1 MNVIGIIAEYNPFH
15 NGHAYQIAHVKKN
28 LHADYVVVAT
38 SGDYVQRG
46 EPALL
51 DKYTRARMALSS
63 GADLVL
69 ELPVLWSTASAELFA
84 DAGISLFEKTGCVN
98 GICFGAESG
107 DLALLRRIADV
118 LADEPADLKASLKR
132 NLKSGSTFPKAR
144 EAALLSYFAVAAGQD
159 GALPVSAETLSSL
172 LASPNNILA
181 LEYLKALRRRASSIT
196 PYLLKR
202 EGAAY
207 HETSI
212 LSGASAIPASASAIR
227 HTLFAGDAGACGNSA
242 AGASEDPADR
252 ASEDPAAGASEDP
265 AAGILRHAMPQEA
278 LAILQDYR
286 ADFPLLCA
294 DDFSGI
300 LGYLLL
306 SSSASQLARIADS
319 SPEFANRMR
328 NQLPYYT
335 SFSAFASRLKSKEMT
350 LTRINRI
357 LLHSVLGIT
366 SSDYAC
372 GNALDKIPYLR
383 ILGFR
388 ESAAPLLAALKTSAA
403 VPLIS
408 RPSQAPKLLSPD
420 AMQVFEHDVFAG
432 NLYLQM
438 RNQKGGAPV
447 RTARIQE
454 HDVPPASEYQRQI
467 VILP

>member
-28 LHADYVVVAT
+28 LHADYIVVAA

-69 ELPVLWSTASAELFA
+69 ELPVLWSTASAALFA
-84 DAGISLFEKTGCVN
+84 DAGISLLEKTGCVN

-118 LADEPADLKASLKR
+118 LADEPAALKASLKR
-132 NLKSGSTFPKAR
+132 NLKSGNTFPKAR
-144 EAALLSYFAVAAGQD
+144 EAALLSYFADAADQD
-159 GALPVSAETLSSL
+159 GALPVSTETLS
-172 LASPNNILA
+172 SPNNILA
-181 LEYLKALRRRASSIT
+181 LEYLKSLRRRASSIT

-212 LSGASAIPASASAIR
+212 RSGASEVPASASAIR
-227 HTLFAGDAGACGNSA
+227 HTLFAGG
-242 AGASEDPADR
+242 AGASEDSAD
-252 ASEDPAAGASEDP
+252 
-265 AAGILRHAMPQEA
+265 GILHHAMPQEA
-278 LAILQDYR
+278 LSILQDYR

-306 SSSASQLARIADS
+306 SSSATQLARTADS
-319 SPEFANRMR
+319 SPEFANRMQ

-335 SFSAFASRLKSKEMT
+335 SFSSFASRLKSKEMT

-357 LLHSVLGIT
+357 LLHSILGIT

-388 ESAAPLLAALKTSAA
+388 ESAAPLLAALKASAA
-403 VPLIS
+403 VPLIT
-408 RPSQAPKLLSPD
+408 RPSQAPKLLSTD
-420 AMQVFEHDVFAG
+420 AMQVFERDVFAG

-438 RNQKGGAPV
+438 RNQKGGTPLHA
-447 RTARIQE
+447 ARMQE

>member
-15 NGHAYQIAHVKKN
+15 NGHAYQISHVKKN
-28 LHADYVVVAT
+28 LRADYVVVAT

-51 DKYTRARMALSS
+51 DKYTRARMALSL

-98 GICFGAESG
+98 GICFGAESD

-118 LADEPADLKASLKR
+118 LADEPADLKASLKH

-144 EAALLSYFAVAAGQD
+144 EAALLSYFAGAAGQD
-159 GALPVSAETLSSL
+159 GALPVSAAALSSL

-227 HTLFAGDAGACGNSA
+227 HTLFAGDAGACKNSA
-242 AGASEDPADR
+242 DGASENSAD
-252 ASEDPAAGASEDP
+252 
-265 AAGILRHAMPQEA
+265 GILRHAMPQEA

-328 NQLPYYT
+328 NQFPYYT
-335 SFSAFASRLKSKEMT
+335 SFFSFASRLKSKEMT

-388 ESAAPLLAALKTSAA
+388 ESAAPLLAALKVSAA
-403 VPLIS
+403 VPLIT
-408 RPSQAPKLLSPD
+408 RPSQAPRLLSPD

-438 RNQKGGAPV
+438 RNQKGGTPLRA
-447 RTARIQE
+447 AHMQE
-454 HDVPPASEYQRQI
+454 HDAPPASEYQRQI

>member
-15 NGHAYQIAHVKKN
+15 NGHAYQIAHVRKN
-28 LHADYVVVAT
+28 LHADYIVVAT
-38 SGDYVQRG
+38 GGDYVQRG

-63 GADLVL
+63 GADVVL

-118 LADEPADLKASLKR
+118 LADEPADLKASLKY

-144 EAALLSYFAVAAGQD
+144 EAALLSYFSGSAGQD
-159 GALPVSAETLSSL
+159 GALPVSAEALSSL

-227 HTLFAGDAGACGNSA
+227 HTLFADTAGACGNSA
-242 AGASEDPADR
+242 DR
-252 ASEDPAAGASEDP
+252 ASEDSAD
-265 AAGILRHAMPQEA
+265 GILRHAMPQEA

-294 DDFSGI
+294 DDFSSI

-306 SSSASQLARIADS
+306 SSSATQLARTADS
-319 SPEFANRMR
+319 SPEFANRMQ

-335 SFSAFASRLKSKEMT
+335 SFSSFASRLKSKEMT

-357 LLHSVLGIT
+357 LLHSILGIT

-388 ESAAPLLAALKTSAA
+388 KSAAPLLAALKASAA
-403 VPLIS
+403 VPLITRS
-408 RPSQAPKLLSPD
+408 SQALKLLSPD
-420 AMQVFEHDVFAG
+420 AMRVFEHDVFAG

-438 RNQKGGAPV
+438 RNQKGGTPLRA
-447 RTARIQE
+447 ARMQE

-467 VILP
+467 IILP

>member
-28 LHADYVVVAT
+28 LHADYIVVAA

-118 LADEPADLKASLKR
+118 LADEPAALKASLKR
-132 NLKSGSTFPKAR
+132 NLKSGNTFPKAR
-144 EAALLSYFAVAAGQD
+144 EAALLSYFADAADQD
-159 GALPVSAETLSSL
+159 GALPVSTETLS
-172 LASPNNILA
+172 SPNNILA
-181 LEYLKALRRRASSIT
+181 LEYLKSLRRRASSIT

-202 EGAAY
+202 EGASY

-212 LSGASAIPASASAIR
+212 RSGASEVPASASAIR
-227 HTLFAGDAGACGNSA
+227 HTLFAGG
-242 AGASEDPADR
+242 AGASEDSAD
-252 ASEDPAAGASEDP
+252 
-265 AAGILRHAMPQEA
+265 GILRHAMPQEA

-335 SFSAFASRLKSKEMT
+335 SFSSFASRLKGKEMT

-366 SSDYAC
+366 SSDYIC

-388 ESAAPLLAALKTSAA
+388 KSSAPLLAALKASAA
-403 VPLIS
+403 VPLIT
-408 RPSQAPKLLSPD
+408 RPSQALKFLSPD

-447 RTARIQE
+447 RTARMQE
-454 HDVPPASEYQRQI
+454 HDVLPASEYQRQI

>member
-15 NGHAYQIAHVKKN
+15 NGHAYQIAHVRKN
-28 LHADYVVVAT
+28 LHADYIVVAT

-51 DKYTRARMALSS
+51 GKYTRARMALSS
-63 GADLVL
+63 GADVVL

-118 LADEPADLKASLKR
+118 LADEPADLKASLKY

-144 EAALLSYFAVAAGQD
+144 EAALLSYFSGSAGQD
-159 GALPVSAETLSSL
+159 GALPVSAEALSSL

-227 HTLFAGDAGACGNSA
+227 HTLFADAAGACGNSA
-242 AGASEDPADR
+242 DR
-252 ASEDPAAGASEDP
+252 ASEDSAD
-265 AAGILRHAMPQEA
+265 GILRHAMPQEA

-306 SSSASQLARIADS
+306 SSSATQLARTADS
-319 SPEFANRMR
+319 SPEFANRMQ

-335 SFSAFASRLKSKEMT
+335 SFSSFASRLKSKEMT

-357 LLHSVLGIT
+357 LLHSILGIT

-388 ESAAPLLAALKTSAA
+388 KSAAPLLAALKASAA
-403 VPLIS
+403 VPLITRS
-408 RPSQAPKLLSPD
+408 SQALKLLSPD
-420 AMQVFEHDVFAG
+420 AMRVFEHDVFAG

-438 RNQKGGAPV
+438 RNQKGGTPLRA
-447 RTARIQE
+447 ARMQE

-467 VILP
+467 IILP

>member
-15 NGHAYQIAHVKKN
+15 NGHAYQIAHVRKN
-28 LHADYVVVAT
+28 LHADYIVVAT

-63 GADLVL
+63 GADVVL

-118 LADEPADLKASLKR
+118 LADEPADLKASLKY

-144 EAALLSYFAVAAGQD
+144 EAALLSYFSGSAGQD
-159 GALPVSAETLSSL
+159 GALPVSAEALSSL

-227 HTLFAGDAGACGNSA
+227 HTLFADAAGACGKS
-242 AGASEDPADR
+242 ADR
-252 ASEDPAAGASEDP
+252 ASEDSAD
-265 AAGILRHAMPQEA
+265 GILRHAMPQEA

-294 DDFSGI
+294 DDFSSI

-306 SSSASQLARIADS
+306 SSSATQLARTADS
-319 SPEFANRMR
+319 SPEFANRMQH
-328 NQLPYYT
+328 QLPYYT
-335 SFSAFASRLKSKEMT
+335 SFSSFASRLKSKEMT

-357 LLHSVLGIT
+357 LLHSILGIT

-388 ESAAPLLAALKTSAA
+388 KSAAPLLAALKASAA
-403 VPLIS
+403 VPLITRS
-408 RPSQAPKLLSPD
+408 SQALKLLSPD
-420 AMQVFEHDVFAG
+420 AMRVFEHDVFAG

-438 RNQKGGAPV
+438 RNQKGGTPLRA
-447 RTARIQE
+447 ARMQE

-467 VILP
+467 IILP

>member
-15 NGHAYQIAHVKKN
+15 NGHAYQIAHVRKN
-28 LHADYVVVAT
+28 LHADYIVVAT

-63 GADLVL
+63 GADVVL

-118 LADEPADLKASLKR
+118 LADEPADLKASLKH

-144 EAALLSYFAVAAGQD
+144 EAALLSYFAGSAGQD
-159 GALPVSAETLSSL
+159 GALPVSTETLSSL

-212 LSGASAIPASASAIR
+212 RSGASEVPASASAIR
-227 HTLFAGDAGACGNSA
+227 HTLFADAAGACGNSA
-242 AGASEDPADR
+242 DR
-252 ASEDPAAGASEDP
+252 ASEDSAD
-265 AAGILRHAMPQEA
+265 GILRHAMPQEA

-306 SSSASQLARIADS
+306 SSSASQLARTADS
-319 SPEFANRMR
+319 SLEFANRMR

-335 SFSAFASRLKSKEMT
+335 SFSSFASRLKSKEMT

-357 LLHSVLGIT
+357 LLHSILGIT

-388 ESAAPLLAALKTSAA
+388 KSSAPLLAALKVSAA
-403 VPLIS
+403 VPLIT

-420 AMQVFEHDVFAG
+420 AMRVFEHDVFAG

-438 RNQKGGAPV
+438 RNQKGGTPLRA
-447 RTARIQE
+447 ARMQE

>member
-15 NGHAYQIAHVKKN
+15 NGHAYQIAHVRKN
-28 LHADYVVVAT
+28 LHADYIVVAT

-63 GADLVL
+63 GADVVL

-118 LADEPADLKASLKR
+118 LADEPTDLKASLKY

-144 EAALLSYFAVAAGQD
+144 EAALLSYFSGSAGQD
-159 GALPVSAETLSSL
+159 GALPVSAEALSSL

-242 AGASEDPADR
+242 AG
-252 ASEDPAAGASEDP
+252 
-265 AAGILRHAMPQEA
+265 ILRHAMPQEA

-306 SSSASQLARIADS
+306 SSSATQLARTADS
-319 SPEFANRMR
+319 SPEFANRMQ

-335 SFSAFASRLKSKEMT
+335 SFSSFASRLKSKEMT

-357 LLHSVLGIT
+357 LLHSILGIT
-366 SSDYAC
+366 SSNYAC

-388 ESAAPLLAALKTSAA
+388 KSAAPLLAALKASAA
-403 VPLIS
+403 VPLIT
-408 RPSQAPKLLSPD
+408 RPSQAPKLLSTD
-420 AMQVFEHDVFAG
+420 AMQVFERDVFAG

-438 RNQKGGAPV
+438 RNQKGGTPLRA
-447 RTARIQE
+447 ARMQE

>member
-15 NGHAYQIAHVKKN
+15 NGHAYQIAHVRKN
-28 LHADYVVVAT
+28 LHADYIVVAT

-63 GADLVL
+63 GADVVL

-118 LADEPADLKASLKR
+118 LADEPADLKASLKH

-144 EAALLSYFAVAAGQD
+144 EAALLSYFSGSAGQD
-159 GALPVSAETLSSL
+159 GALPVSAEALSSL

-227 HTLFAGDAGACGNSA
+227 HTLFADAAGACGNSA
-242 AGASEDPADR
+242 DR
-252 ASEDPAAGASEDP
+252 ASEDSAD
-265 AAGILRHAMPQEA
+265 GILRHAMPQEA

-294 DDFSGI
+294 DDFSSI

-306 SSSASQLARIADS
+306 SSSASQLARTADS
-319 SPEFANRMR
+319 SLEFANRMR

-335 SFSAFASRLKSKEMT
+335 SFSSFASRLKSKEMT

-357 LLHSVLGIT
+357 LLHSILGIT

-388 ESAAPLLAALKTSAA
+388 KSAASLLAALKASAA
-403 VPLIS
+403 VPLIT

-420 AMQVFEHDVFAG
+420 AMRVFEHDVFAG

-438 RNQKGGAPV
+438 RNQKGGTPLRA
-447 RTARIQE
+447 ARMQE

-467 VILP
+467 IILP

>member
-15 NGHAYQIAHVKKN
+15 NGHAYQIAHVRKN
-28 LHADYVVVAT
+28 LHADYIVVAT

-63 GADLVL
+63 GADVVL

-118 LADEPADLKASLKR
+118 LADEPAALKASLKR
-132 NLKSGSTFPKAR
+132 NLKSGNTFPKAR
-144 EAALLSYFAVAAGQD
+144 EAALLSYFADAADQD
-159 GALPVSAETLSSL
+159 GALPVSTETLS
-172 LASPNNILA
+172 SPNNILA
-181 LEYLKALRRRASSIT
+181 LEYLKSLRRRASSIT

-212 LSGASAIPASASAIR
+212 RSGASEVPASASAIR
-227 HTLFAGDAGACGNSA
+227 HTLFAGG
-242 AGASEDPADR
+242 AGASEDSAD
-252 ASEDPAAGASEDP
+252 
-265 AAGILRHAMPQEA
+265 GILHHAMPQEA
-278 LAILQDYR
+278 LSILQDYR

-306 SSSASQLARIADS
+306 SSSATQLARTADS
-319 SPEFANRMR
+319 SPEFANRMQ

-335 SFSAFASRLKSKEMT
+335 SFSSFASRLKSKEMT

-357 LLHSVLGIT
+357 LLHSILGIT

-388 ESAAPLLAALKTSAA
+388 ESAAPLLAALKASAA
-403 VPLIS
+403 VPLIT
-408 RPSQAPKLLSPD
+408 RPSQAPKLLSTD
-420 AMQVFEHDVFAG
+420 AMQVFERDVFAG

-438 RNQKGGAPV
+438 RNQKGGTPLHA
-447 RTARIQE
+447 ARMQE

>member
-28 LHADYVVVAT
+28 LHADYIVVAA

-84 DAGISLFEKTGCVN
+84 EAGISLFEKTGCVN

-118 LADEPADLKASLKR
+118 LADEPAALKASLKH

-144 EAALLSYFAVAAGQD
+144 EAALLSYFAGSAGQD
-159 GALPVSAETLSSL
+159 GALPVSTETLSSL

-212 LSGASAIPASASAIR
+212 RSGASEVPASASAIR
-227 HTLFAGDAGACGNSA
+227 HTLFADAAGACGNSA
-242 AGASEDPADR
+242 DR
-252 ASEDPAAGASEDP
+252 ASEDSAD
-265 AAGILRHAMPQEA
+265 GILRHAMPQEA

-306 SSSASQLARIADS
+306 SSSASQLARTADS
-319 SPEFANRMR
+319 SLEFANRMR

-335 SFSAFASRLKSKEMT
+335 SFSSFASRLKSKEMT

-357 LLHSVLGIT
+357 LLHSILGIT

-388 ESAAPLLAALKTSAA
+388 KSSAPLLAALKVSAA
-403 VPLIS
+403 VPLIT

-420 AMQVFEHDVFAG
+420 AMRVFEHDVFAG

-438 RNQKGGAPV
+438 RNQKGGTPLRA
-447 RTARIQE
+447 ARMQE

>member
-28 LHADYVVVAT
+28 LHADYIVVAA

-118 LADEPADLKASLKR
+118 LADEPADLKASLKY

-144 EAALLSYFAVAAGQD
+144 EAALLSYFSGSAGQD
-159 GALPVSAETLSSL
+159 GALPVSAEALSSL

-212 LSGASAIPASASAIR
+212 RSGASEVPASASAIR
-227 HTLFAGDAGACGNSA
+227 HTLFADAAGACGNSA
-242 AGASEDPADR
+242 DR
-252 ASEDPAAGASEDP
+252 ASEDSAD
-265 AAGILRHAMPQEA
+265 GILRHAMPQEA

-294 DDFSGI
+294 DDFSSI

-306 SSSASQLARIADS
+306 SSSATQLARTADS
-319 SPEFANRMR
+319 SPEFANRMQ

-335 SFSAFASRLKSKEMT
+335 SFSSFASRLKSKEMT

-357 LLHSVLGIT
+357 LLHSILGIT

-388 ESAAPLLAALKTSAA
+388 KSAAPLLAALKASAA
-403 VPLIS
+403 VPLITRS
-408 RPSQAPKLLSPD
+408 SQALKLLSPD
-420 AMQVFEHDVFAG
+420 AMRVFEHDVFAG

-438 RNQKGGAPV
+438 RNQKGGTPLRA
-447 RTARIQE
+447 ARMQE

-467 VILP
+467 IILP

>member
-28 LHADYVVVAT
+28 LHADYIVVAA

-118 LADEPADLKASLKR
+118 LADEPAALKASLKR
-132 NLKSGSTFPKAR
+132 NLKSGNTFPKAR
-144 EAALLSYFAVAAGQD
+144 EAALLSYFADAADQD
-159 GALPVSAETLSSL
+159 GALPVSTETLS
-172 LASPNNILA
+172 SPNNILA
-181 LEYLKALRRRASSIT
+181 LEYLKSLRRRASSIT

-212 LSGASAIPASASAIR
+212 RSGASEVPASASAIR
-227 HTLFAGDAGACGNSA
+227 HTLFAGG
-242 AGASEDPADR
+242 AGASEDSAD
-252 ASEDPAAGASEDP
+252 
-265 AAGILRHAMPQEA
+265 GILHHAMPQEA
-278 LAILQDYR
+278 LSILQDYR

-306 SSSASQLARIADS
+306 SSSATQLARTADS
-319 SPEFANRMR
+319 SPEFANRMQ

-335 SFSAFASRLKSKEMT
+335 SFSSFASRLKSKEMT

-357 LLHSVLGIT
+357 LLHSILGIT

-383 ILGFR
+383 ILSFR
-388 ESAAPLLAALKTSAA
+388 ESAAPLLAALKASAA
-403 VPLIS
+403 VPLIT
-408 RPSQAPKLLSPD
+408 RPSQAPKLLSTD
-420 AMQVFEHDVFAG
+420 AMQVFERDVFAG

-438 RNQKGGAPV
+438 RNQKGGTPLHA
-447 RTARIQE
+447 ARMQE

>member
-15 NGHAYQIAHVKKN
+15 NGHAYQIAHVRKN
-28 LHADYVVVAT
+28 LHADYIVVAA

-63 GADLVL
+63 GADVVL

-118 LADEPADLKASLKR
+118 LADEPADLKASLKH
-132 NLKSGSTFPKAR
+132 NLKSGNTFPKAR
-144 EAALLSYFAVAAGQD
+144 EAALLSYFADAADQD
-159 GALPVSAETLSSL
+159 GALPVSTETLSSL

-181 LEYLKALRRRASSIT
+181 LEYLKSLRRRASSIT

-212 LSGASAIPASASAIR
+212 RSGASEVPASASAIR
-227 HTLFAGDAGACGNSA
+227 HTLFADAAGACGNSA
-242 AGASEDPADR
+242 DR
-252 ASEDPAAGASEDP
+252 ASEDSAD
-265 AAGILRHAMPQEA
+265 GILRHAMPQEA

-294 DDFSGI
+294 DDFSSI

-306 SSSASQLARIADS
+306 SSSATQLARTADS
-319 SPEFANRMR
+319 SPEFANRMQ

-335 SFSAFASRLKSKEMT
+335 SFSSFASRLKSKEMT

-357 LLHSVLGIT
+357 LLHSILGIT

-388 ESAAPLLAALKTSAA
+388 KSAAPLLAALKASAA
-403 VPLIS
+403 VPLITRS
-408 RPSQAPKLLSPD
+408 SQALKLLSPD
-420 AMQVFEHDVFAG
+420 AMRVFEHDVFAG

-438 RNQKGGAPV
+438 RNQKGGTPLRA
-447 RTARIQE
+447 ARMQE

-467 VILP
+467 IILP

>member
-28 LHADYVVVAT
+28 LHADYIVVAA

-118 LADEPADLKASLKR
+118 LADEPAALKASLKR
-132 NLKSGSTFPKAR
+132 NLKSGNTFPKAR
-144 EAALLSYFAVAAGQD
+144 EAALLSYFADAADQD
-159 GALPVSAETLSSL
+159 GALPVSTETLS
-172 LASPNNILA
+172 SPNNILA
-181 LEYLKALRRRASSIT
+181 LEYLKSLRRRASSIT

-227 HTLFAGDAGACGNSA
+227 HTLFADAAGACGNSA
-242 AGASEDPADR
+242 DR
-252 ASEDPAAGASEDP
+252 ASEDSAD
-265 AAGILRHAMPQEA
+265 GILRHAMPQEA

-306 SSSASQLARIADS
+306 SSSATQLARTADS
-319 SPEFANRMR
+319 SPEFANRMQ

-335 SFSAFASRLKSKEMT
+335 SFSSFASRLKSKEMT

-357 LLHSVLGIT
+357 LLHSILGIT

-388 ESAAPLLAALKTSAA
+388 KSAAPLLAALKASAA
-403 VPLIS
+403 VPLITRS
-408 RPSQAPKLLSPD
+408 SQTLKLLSPD
-420 AMQVFEHDVFAG
+420 AMRVFEHDVFAG

-438 RNQKGGAPV
+438 RNQKGGTPLRA
-447 RTARIQE
+447 ARMQE

-467 VILP
+467 IILP

>member
-15 NGHAYQIAHVKKN
+15 NGHAYQIAHVRKN
-28 LHADYVVVAT
+28 LHADYIVVAT

-63 GADLVL
+63 GADVVL

-118 LADEPADLKASLKR
+118 LADEPADLKASLKH

-144 EAALLSYFAVAAGQD
+144 EAALLSYFADAADQD
-159 GALPVSAETLSSL
+159 GALPVSTETLS
-172 LASPNNILA
+172 SPNNILA
-181 LEYLKALRRRASSIT
+181 LEYLKSLRRRASSIT

-212 LSGASAIPASASAIR
+212 RSGASEVPASASAIR
-227 HTLFAGDAGACGNSA
+227 HTLFAGG
-242 AGASEDPADR
+242 AGASEDSAD
-252 ASEDPAAGASEDP
+252 
-265 AAGILRHAMPQEA
+265 GILHHAMPQEA
-278 LAILQDYR
+278 LSILQDYR

-306 SSSASQLARIADS
+306 SSSATQLARTADS
-319 SPEFANRMR
+319 SPEFANRMQ

-335 SFSAFASRLKSKEMT
+335 SFSSFASRLKSKEMT

-357 LLHSVLGIT
+357 LLHSILGIT

-388 ESAAPLLAALKTSAA
+388 ESAAPLLAALKASAA
-403 VPLIS
+403 VPLIT
-408 RPSQAPKLLSPD
+408 RPSQAPKLLSTD
-420 AMQVFEHDVFAG
+420 AMQVFERDVFAG

-438 RNQKGGAPV
+438 RNQKGGTPLHA
-447 RTARIQE
+447 ARMQE

>member
-28 LHADYVVVAT
+28 LHADYIVVAA

-98 GICFGAESG
+98 GICFGAESS

-118 LADEPADLKASLKR
+118 LADEPADLKASLKY

-144 EAALLSYFAVAAGQD
+144 EAALLSYFSGSAGQD
-159 GALPVSAETLSSL
+159 GALPVSAEALSSL

-202 EGAAY
+202 EGTAY

-227 HTLFAGDAGACGNSA
+227 HTLFADAVGACGNSA
-242 AGASEDPADR
+242 DR
-252 ASEDPAAGASEDP
+252 ASEDSAD
-265 AAGILRHAMPQEA
+265 GILRHAMPQEA

-306 SSSASQLARIADS
+306 SSSATQLARTADS
-319 SPEFANRMR
+319 SPEFANRMQ

-335 SFSAFASRLKSKEMT
+335 SFSSFASRLKSKEMT

-357 LLHSVLGIT
+357 LLHSILGIT

-388 ESAAPLLAALKTSAA
+388 KSSAPLLAALKVSAA
-403 VPLIS
+403 VPLIT

-420 AMQVFEHDVFAG
+420 AMRVFEHDVFAG

-438 RNQKGGAPV
+438 RNQKGGTPLRA
-447 RTARIQE
+447 ARMQE

>member
-15 NGHAYQIAHVKKN
+15 NGHAYQIAHVRKN
-28 LHADYVVVAT
+28 LHADYIVVAT

-63 GADLVL
+63 GADVVL

-118 LADEPADLKASLKR
+118 LADEPADLKASLKY

-144 EAALLSYFAVAAGQD
+144 EAALLSYFSGSAGQD
-159 GALPVSAETLSSL
+159 GALPVSAEALSSL

-227 HTLFAGDAGACGNSA
+227 HTLFADAAGACGNSA
-242 AGASEDPADR
+242 DR
-252 ASEDPAAGASEDP
+252 ASEDSAD
-265 AAGILRHAMPQEA
+265 GILRHAMPQEA

-294 DDFSGI
+294 DDFSSI

-306 SSSASQLARIADS
+306 SSSATQLARTADS
-319 SPEFANRMR
+319 SPEFANRMQ

-335 SFSAFASRLKSKEMT
+335 SFSSFASRLKSKEMT

-357 LLHSVLGIT
+357 LLHSILGIT

-388 ESAAPLLAALKTSAA
+388 KSAAPLLAALKASAA
-403 VPLIS
+403 VPLITRS
-408 RPSQAPKLLSPD
+408 SQALKLLSPD
-420 AMQVFEHDVFAG
+420 AMRVFEHDVFAG
-432 NLYLQM
+432 NLSLQM
-438 RNQKGGAPV
+438 RNQKGGTPLRA
-447 RTARIQE
+447 ARMQE

-467 VILP
+467 IILP

>member
-28 LHADYVVVAT
+28 LHADYIVVAA

-118 LADEPADLKASLKR
+118 LADEPAALKASLKR
-132 NLKSGSTFPKAR
+132 NLKSGNTFPKAR
-144 EAALLSYFAVAAGQD
+144 EAALLSYFADAADQD
-159 GALPVSAETLSSL
+159 GALPVSTETLS
-172 LASPNNILA
+172 SPNNILA
-181 LEYLKALRRRASSIT
+181 LEYLKSLRRRASSIT

-212 LSGASAIPASASAIR
+212 RSGASEVPASASAIR
-227 HTLFAGDAGACGNSA
+227 HTLFAGG
-242 AGASEDPADR
+242 AGASEDSAD
-252 ASEDPAAGASEDP
+252 
-265 AAGILRHAMPQEA
+265 GILHHAMPQEA

-306 SSSASQLARIADS
+306 SSSATQLARTADS
-319 SPEFANRMR
+319 SPEFANRMQ

-335 SFSAFASRLKSKEMT
+335 SFSSFASRLKSKEMT

-357 LLHSVLGIT
+357 LLHSILGIT

-388 ESAAPLLAALKTSAA
+388 ESAAPLLAALKASAA
-403 VPLIS
+403 VPLIT
-408 RPSQAPKLLSPD
+408 RPSQAPKLLSTD
-420 AMQVFEHDVFAG
+420 AMQVFERDVFAG

-438 RNQKGGAPV
+438 RNQKGGTPLHA
-447 RTARIQE
+447 ARMQE

>member
-15 NGHAYQIAHVKKN
+15 NGHAYQIAHVRKN
-28 LHADYVVVAT
+28 LHADYIVVAT

-63 GADLVL
+63 GADVVL

-118 LADEPADLKASLKR
+118 LADEPADLKASLKH

-144 EAALLSYFAVAAGQD
+144 EAALLSYFSGSAGQD
-159 GALPVSAETLSSL
+159 GALPVSAEALSSL

-227 HTLFAGDAGACGNSA
+227 HTLFADAAGACGNSA
-242 AGASEDPADR
+242 DR
-252 ASEDPAAGASEDP
+252 ASEDSAD
-265 AAGILRHAMPQEA
+265 GILRHAMPQEA

-294 DDFSGI
+294 DDFSSI

-306 SSSASQLARIADS
+306 SSSASQLARTADS
-319 SPEFANRMR
+319 SLEFANRMR

-335 SFSAFASRLKSKEMT
+335 SFSSFASRLKSKEMT

-357 LLHSVLGIT
+357 LLHSILGIT

-388 ESAAPLLAALKTSAA
+388 KSAAPLLAALKASAA
-403 VPLIS
+403 VPLIT

-420 AMQVFEHDVFAG
+420 AMRVFEHDVFAG

-438 RNQKGGAPV
+438 RNQKGGTPLRA
-447 RTARIQE
+447 ARMQE

>member
-15 NGHAYQIAHVKKN
+15 NGHAYQIAHVRKN
-28 LHADYVVVAT
+28 LHADYIVVAA

-63 GADLVL
+63 GADVVL

-84 DAGISLFEKTGCVN
+84 DAGISLFEKMGCVN

-118 LADEPADLKASLKR
+118 LADEPADLKASLKY

-144 EAALLSYFAVAAGQD
+144 EAALLSYFSGSAGQD
-159 GALPVSAETLSSL
+159 GALPVSAEALSSL

-227 HTLFAGDAGACGNSA
+227 HTLFADAAGACGNSA
-242 AGASEDPADR
+242 DR
-252 ASEDPAAGASEDP
+252 ASEDSAD
-265 AAGILRHAMPQEA
+265 GILRHAMPQEA

-294 DDFSGI
+294 DDFSSI

-306 SSSASQLARIADS
+306 SSSATQLARTADS
-319 SPEFANRMR
+319 SPEFANRMQ

-335 SFSAFASRLKSKEMT
+335 SFSSFASRLKSKEMT

-357 LLHSVLGIT
+357 LLHSILGIT

-388 ESAAPLLAALKTSAA
+388 KSAAPLLAALKASAA
-403 VPLIS
+403 VPLITRS
-408 RPSQAPKLLSPD
+408 SQALKLLSPD
-420 AMQVFEHDVFAG
+420 AMRVFEHDVFAG

-438 RNQKGGAPV
+438 RNQKGGTPLRA
-447 RTARIQE
+447 ARMQE

-467 VILP
+467 IILP

>member
-28 LHADYVVVAT
+28 LHADYIVVAA

-63 GADLVL
+63 GADVVL
-69 ELPVLWSTASAELFA
+69 ELPILWSTASAELFA

-118 LADEPADLKASLKR
+118 LADEPAALKASLKR
-132 NLKSGSTFPKAR
+132 NLKSGNTFPKAR
-144 EAALLSYFAVAAGQD
+144 EAALLSYFADAADQD
-159 GALPVSAETLSSL
+159 GALPVSTETLS
-172 LASPNNILA
+172 SPNNILA
-181 LEYLKALRRRASSIT
+181 LEYLKSLRRRASSIT

-202 EGAAY
+202 EGASY

-212 LSGASAIPASASAIR
+212 RSGASEVPASASAIR
-227 HTLFAGDAGACGNSA
+227 HTLFAGG
-242 AGASEDPADR
+242 AGASEDSAD
-252 ASEDPAAGASEDP
+252 
-265 AAGILRHAMPQEA
+265 GILRHAMPQEA

-335 SFSAFASRLKSKEMT
+335 SFSSFASRLKSKEMT

-366 SSDYAC
+366 SSDYIC

-388 ESAAPLLAALKTSAA
+388 KSSAPLLAALKASAA
-403 VPLIS
+403 VPLIT
-408 RPSQAPKLLSPD
+408 RPSQALKFLSPD

-447 RTARIQE
+447 RTARMQE
-454 HDVPPASEYQRQI
+454 HDVLPASEYQRQI

>member
-15 NGHAYQIAHVKKN
+15 NGHAYQIAHVRKN
-28 LHADYVVVAT
+28 LHADYIVVAA

-63 GADLVL
+63 GADVVL

-118 LADEPADLKASLKR
+118 LADEPADLKASLKY

-144 EAALLSYFAVAAGQD
+144 EAALLSYFSGSAGQD
-159 GALPVSAETLSSL
+159 GALPVSAEALSSL

-212 LSGASAIPASASAIR
+212 RSGASEVPASASAIR
-227 HTLFAGDAGACGNSA
+227 HTLFADAAGACGNSA
-242 AGASEDPADR
+242 DR
-252 ASEDPAAGASEDP
+252 ASEDSAD
-265 AAGILRHAMPQEA
+265 GILRHAMPQEA

-294 DDFSGI
+294 DDFSSI

-306 SSSASQLARIADS
+306 SSSATQLARTADS
-319 SPEFANRMR
+319 SPEFANRMQ

-335 SFSAFASRLKSKEMT
+335 SFSSFASRLKSKEMT

-357 LLHSVLGIT
+357 LLHSILGIT

-388 ESAAPLLAALKTSAA
+388 KSAAPLLAALKASAA
-403 VPLIS
+403 VPLITRS
-408 RPSQAPKLLSPD
+408 SQALKLLSPD
-420 AMQVFEHDVFAG
+420 AMRVFEHDVFAG

-438 RNQKGGAPV
+438 RNQKGGTPLRA
-447 RTARIQE
+447 ARMQE

-467 VILP
+467 IILP

>member
-15 NGHAYQIAHVKKN
+15 NGHAYQIAHVRKN
-28 LHADYVVVAT
+28 LHADYIVVAT

-51 DKYTRARMALSS
+51 GKYTRARMALSS
-63 GADLVL
+63 GADVVL

-118 LADEPADLKASLKR
+118 LADEPADLKASLKY

-144 EAALLSYFAVAAGQD
+144 EAALLSYFSGSAGQD
-159 GALPVSAETLSSL
+159 GALPVSAEALSSL

-227 HTLFAGDAGACGNSA
+227 HTLFADAAGACGNSA
-242 AGASEDPADR
+242 DR
-252 ASEDPAAGASEDP
+252 ASEDSAD
-265 AAGILRHAMPQEA
+265 GILRHAMPQEA

-294 DDFSGI
+294 DDFSSI

-306 SSSASQLARIADS
+306 SSSATQLARTADS
-319 SPEFANRMR
+319 SPEFANRMQ

-335 SFSAFASRLKSKEMT
+335 SFSSFASRLKSKEMT

-357 LLHSVLGIT
+357 LLHSILGIT

-388 ESAAPLLAALKTSAA
+388 KSAAPLLAALKASAA
-403 VPLIS
+403 VPLITRS
-408 RPSQAPKLLSPD
+408 SQALKLLSPD
-420 AMQVFEHDVFAG
+420 AMRVFEHDVFAG

-438 RNQKGGAPV
+438 RNQKGGTPLRA
-447 RTARIQE
+447 ARMQE

-467 VILP
+467 IILP

>member
-28 LHADYVVVAT
+28 LHADYIVVAA

-118 LADEPADLKASLKR
+118 LADEPAALKASLKH

-144 EAALLSYFAVAAGQD
+144 EAALLSYFAGSAGQD
-159 GALPVSAETLSSL
+159 GALPVSTETLSSL

-212 LSGASAIPASASAIR
+212 RSGASEVPASASAIR
-227 HTLFAGDAGACGNSA
+227 HTLFADAAGACGNSA
-242 AGASEDPADR
+242 DR
-252 ASEDPAAGASEDP
+252 ASEDSAD
-265 AAGILRHAMPQEA
+265 GILRHAMPQEA

-306 SSSASQLARIADS
+306 SSSATQLARTADS
-319 SPEFANRMR
+319 SLEFANRMR

-335 SFSAFASRLKSKEMT
+335 SFSSFASRLKSKEMT

-357 LLHSVLGIT
+357 LLHSILGIT

-388 ESAAPLLAALKTSAA
+388 KSSAPLLAALKVSAA
-403 VPLIS
+403 VPLIT

-420 AMQVFEHDVFAG
+420 AMRVFEHDVFAG

-438 RNQKGGAPV
+438 RNQKGGTPLRA
-447 RTARIQE
+447 ARMQE

>member
-15 NGHAYQIAHVKKN
+15 NGHAYQIAHVRKN
-28 LHADYVVVAT
+28 LHADYIVVAT

-63 GADLVL
+63 GADVVL

-118 LADEPADLKASLKR
+118 LADEPAALKASLKY

-144 EAALLSYFAVAAGQD
+144 EAALLSYFSGSAGQD
-159 GALPVSAETLSSL
+159 GALPVSAEALSSL

-227 HTLFAGDAGACGNSA
+227 HTLFADAAGACGNSA
-242 AGASEDPADR
+242 DR
-252 ASEDPAAGASEDP
+252 ASEDSAD
-265 AAGILRHAMPQEA
+265 GILRHAMPQEA

-306 SSSASQLARIADS
+306 SSSATQLARTADS

-335 SFSAFASRLKSKEMT
+335 SFSSFASRLKSKEMT

-357 LLHSVLGIT
+357 LLHSILGIT

-388 ESAAPLLAALKTSAA
+388 KSAAPLLAALKASAA
-403 VPLIS
+403 VPLITRS
-408 RPSQAPKLLSPD
+408 SQALKLLSPD
-420 AMQVFEHDVFAG
+420 AMRVFEHDVFAG

-438 RNQKGGAPV
+438 RNQKGGTPLRA
-447 RTARIQE
+447 ARMQE

-467 VILP
+467 IILP

>member
-28 LHADYVVVAT
+28 LHADYIVVAA

-118 LADEPADLKASLKR
+118 LADEPAALKASLKH

-144 EAALLSYFAVAAGQD
+144 EAALLSYFAGSAGQD
-159 GALPVSAETLSSL
+159 GALPVSTETLSSL

-212 LSGASAIPASASAIR
+212 RSGASEVPASASAIR
-227 HTLFAGDAGACGNSA
+227 HTLFADAAGACGNSA
-242 AGASEDPADR
+242 DR
-252 ASEDPAAGASEDP
+252 ASEDSAD
-265 AAGILRHAMPQEA
+265 GILRHAMPQEA
-278 LAILQDYR
+278 LAILQDYQ

-306 SSSASQLARIADS
+306 SSSASQLARTADS
-319 SPEFANRMR
+319 SLEFANRMR

-335 SFSAFASRLKSKEMT
+335 SFSSFASRLKSKEMT

-357 LLHSVLGIT
+357 LLHSILGIT

-388 ESAAPLLAALKTSAA
+388 KSSAPLLAALKVSAA
-403 VPLIS
+403 VPLIT

-420 AMQVFEHDVFAG
+420 AMRVFEHDVFAG

-438 RNQKGGAPV
+438 RNQKGGTPLRA
-447 RTARIQE
+447 ARMQE

>member
-15 NGHAYQIAHVKKN
+15 NGHAYQIAHVRKN
-28 LHADYVVVAT
+28 LHADYIVVAT

-63 GADLVL
+63 GADVVL

-118 LADEPADLKASLKR
+118 LADEPADLKASLKY

-144 EAALLSYFAVAAGQD
+144 EAALLSYFSGSAGQD
-159 GALPVSAETLSSL
+159 GALPVSAEALSSL

-212 LSGASAIPASASAIR
+212 RSGASEVPASASAIR
-227 HTLFAGDAGACGNSA
+227 HTLFADAAGACGNSA
-242 AGASEDPADR
+242 DR
-252 ASEDPAAGASEDP
+252 ASEDSAD
-265 AAGILRHAMPQEA
+265 GILRHAMPQEA

-294 DDFSGI
+294 DDFSSI

-306 SSSASQLARIADS
+306 SSSATQLARIADS
-319 SPEFANRMR
+319 SPEFANRMQ

-335 SFSAFASRLKSKEMT
+335 SFSSFASRLKSKEMT

-357 LLHSVLGIT
+357 LLHSILGIT

-388 ESAAPLLAALKTSAA
+388 KSAAPLLAALKASAA
-403 VPLIS
+403 VPLITRS
-408 RPSQAPKLLSPD
+408 SQALKLLSPD
-420 AMQVFEHDVFAG
+420 AMRVFEHDVFAG

-438 RNQKGGAPV
+438 RNQKGGTPLRA
-447 RTARIQE
+447 ARMQE

-467 VILP
+467 IILP

>member
-28 LHADYVVVAT
+28 LHADYIVVAA

-118 LADEPADLKASLKR
+118 LADEPAALKASLKR
-132 NLKSGSTFPKAR
+132 NLKSGNTFPKAR
-144 EAALLSYFAVAAGQD
+144 EAALLSYFADAADQD
-159 GALPVSAETLSSL
+159 GALPVSTETLS
-172 LASPNNILA
+172 SPNNILA
-181 LEYLKALRRRASSIT
+181 LEYLKSLRRRASSIT

-212 LSGASAIPASASAIR
+212 RSGASEVPASASAIR
-227 HTLFAGDAGACGNSA
+227 HTLFAGG
-242 AGASEDPADR
+242 AGASEDSAD
-252 ASEDPAAGASEDP
+252 
-265 AAGILRHAMPQEA
+265 GILHHAMPQEA
-278 LAILQDYR
+278 LSILQDYR

-306 SSSASQLARIADS
+306 SSSASQLARTADS

-335 SFSAFASRLKSKEMT
+335 SFSSFASRLKSKEMT

-357 LLHSVLGIT
+357 LLHSILGIT

-388 ESAAPLLAALKTSAA
+388 KSSAPLLAALKASAA
-403 VPLIS
+403 VPLITRS
-408 RPSQAPKLLSPD
+408 SQALKLLSPD
-420 AMQVFEHDVFAG
+420 AMRVFEHDVFAG

-438 RNQKGGAPV
+438 RNQKGGTPLRA
-447 RTARIQE
+447 ARMQE

-467 VILP
+467 IILP

>member
-15 NGHAYQIAHVKKN
+15 NGHAYQIAHVRKN
-28 LHADYVVVAT
+28 LHADYIVVAT

-63 GADLVL
+63 GADVVL

-118 LADEPADLKASLKR
+118 LADEPTDLKASLKY

-144 EAALLSYFAVAAGQD
+144 EAALLSYFSGSAGQD
-159 GALPVSAETLSSL
+159 GALPVSAEALSSL

-227 HTLFAGDAGACGNSA
+227 HTLFADAAGACGNSA
-242 AGASEDPADR
+242 DR
-252 ASEDPAAGASEDP
+252 ASEDSAD
-265 AAGILRHAMPQEA
+265 GILRHAMPQEA
-278 LAILQDYR
+278 LAIRQDYR

-306 SSSASQLARIADS
+306 SSSATQLARTADS
-319 SPEFANRMR
+319 SPEFANRMQ

-335 SFSAFASRLKSKEMT
+335 SFSSFASRLKSKEMT

-357 LLHSVLGIT
+357 LLHSILGIT

-388 ESAAPLLAALKTSAA
+388 KSAAPLLAALKASAA
-403 VPLIS
+403 VPLITRS
-408 RPSQAPKLLSPD
+408 SQALKLLSPD
-420 AMQVFEHDVFAG
+420 AMRVFEHDVFAG

-438 RNQKGGAPV
+438 RNQKGGTPLRA
-447 RTARIQE
+447 ARMQE

-467 VILP
+467 IILP

>member
-1 MNVIGIIAEYNPFH
+1 MNVIGIIAEYNPVH

-28 LHADYVVVAT
+28 LHADYIVVAA

-118 LADEPADLKASLKR
+118 LADEPAALKASLKR
-132 NLKSGSTFPKAR
+132 NLKSGNTFPKAR
-144 EAALLSYFAVAAGQD
+144 EAALLSYFADAADQD
-159 GALPVSAETLSSL
+159 GALPVSTETLSSL

-181 LEYLKALRRRASSIT
+181 LEYLKSLRRRASSIT

-212 LSGASAIPASASAIR
+212 RSGASEVPASASAIR
-227 HTLFAGDAGACGNSA
+227 HTLFAGG
-242 AGASEDPADR
+242 AGASEDSAD
-252 ASEDPAAGASEDP
+252 
-265 AAGILRHAMPQEA
+265 GILHHAMPQEA
-278 LAILQDYR
+278 LSILQDYR

-294 DDFSGI
+294 DDFSSI

-306 SSSASQLARIADS
+306 SSSASQLARTADS

-335 SFSAFASRLKSKEMT
+335 SFSSFASRLKSKEMT

-357 LLHSVLGIT
+357 LLHSILGIT

-388 ESAAPLLAALKTSAA
+388 KSSAPLLAALKTSAV
-403 VPLIS
+403 VPLIT
-408 RPSQAPKLLSPD
+408 RPSQAPKLLSTD
-420 AMQVFEHDVFAG
+420 AMQVFERDVFAG

-438 RNQKGGAPV
+438 RNQKGGTPL
-447 RTARIQE
+447 RTAHMQNSDIS
-454 HDVPPASEYQRQI
+454 PASEYQRQI
-467 VILP
+467 VIF

>member
-28 LHADYVVVAT
+28 LHADYIVVAA

-84 DAGISLFEKTGCVN
+84 DAGISLFEKPGCVN

-118 LADEPADLKASLKR
+118 LADEPAALKASLKR
-132 NLKSGSTFPKAR
+132 NLKSGNTFPKAR
-144 EAALLSYFAVAAGQD
+144 EAALLSYFADAADQD
-159 GALPVSAETLSSL
+159 GALPVSTETLS
-172 LASPNNILA
+172 SPNNILA
-181 LEYLKALRRRASSIT
+181 LEYLKSLRRRASSIT

-212 LSGASAIPASASAIR
+212 RSGASEVPASASAIR
-227 HTLFAGDAGACGNSA
+227 HTLFAGG
-242 AGASEDPADR
+242 AGASEDSAD
-252 ASEDPAAGASEDP
+252 
-265 AAGILRHAMPQEA
+265 GILHHAMPQEA
-278 LAILQDYR
+278 LSILQDYR

-306 SSSASQLARIADS
+306 SSSATQLARTADS
-319 SPEFANRMR
+319 SPEFANRMQ

-335 SFSAFASRLKSKEMT
+335 SFSSFASRLKSKEMT

-357 LLHSVLGIT
+357 LLHSILGIT

-388 ESAAPLLAALKTSAA
+388 ESAAPLLAALKASAA
-403 VPLIS
+403 VPLIT
-408 RPSQAPKLLSPD
+408 RPSQAPKLLSTD
-420 AMQVFEHDVFAG
+420 AMQVFERDVFAG

-438 RNQKGGAPV
+438 RNQKGGTPLHA
-447 RTARIQE
+447 ARMQE

>member
-15 NGHAYQIAHVKKN
+15 NGHAYQIAHVRKN
-28 LHADYVVVAT
+28 LYADYIVVAA

-118 LADEPADLKASLKR
+118 LADEPADLKASLKH

-144 EAALLSYFAVAAGQD
+144 EAALLSYFADAADQD
-159 GALPVSAETLSSL
+159 GALPVSTETLSSL

-181 LEYLKALRRRASSIT
+181 LEYLKSLRRRASSIT

-212 LSGASAIPASASAIR
+212 RSGASEVPASASAIR
-227 HTLFAGDAGACGNSA
+227 HTLFAGG
-242 AGASEDPADR
+242 AGASEDSAD
-252 ASEDPAAGASEDP
+252 
-265 AAGILRHAMPQEA
+265 GILHHAMPQEA
-278 LAILQDYR
+278 LSILQDYR

-294 DDFSGI
+294 DDFSSI

-306 SSSASQLARIADS
+306 SSSASQLARTADS

-335 SFSAFASRLKSKEMT
+335 SFSSFASRLKSKEMT

-357 LLHSVLGIT
+357 LLHSILGIT

-388 ESAAPLLAALKTSAA
+388 KSSAPLLAALKASAA
-403 VPLIS
+403 VPLIT

-438 RNQKGGAPV
+438 RNQKGGTPLRA
-447 RTARIQE
+447 ARMQE